1 MRVRKALIV
10 GINDISVVITRL
22 LVSNG
27 YDVSMIASNENEA
40 RLGRGGVPAYV
51 YVGDPKNESIL
62 RGGGGIDESEVVVL
76 SMDDETNL
84 EVARIAKSR
93 GGVPTII
100 ALISNKERYLDA
112 FIELGVYAIPIVDA
126 VLSKIA
132 HYLKLPFKQLLYSDD
147 KVQAYYVVISSESPY
162 INQEVRDVARRC
174 GVAIPL
180 IIRGEDIIISDEEL
194 RIEAGDKLFIVGA
207 SDSVVKCVEKIY

>member
-1 MRVRKALIV
+1 MRKALIV
-10 GINDISVVITRL
+10 GINDISVVIARL

-40 RLGRGGVPAYV
+40 RLGRGVPAYV

-62 RGGGGIDESEVVVL
+62 RGGGIDESEVVVL

-93 GGVPTII
+93 GVPTII

-112 FIELGVYAIPIVDA
+112 FIELGIYAIPIVDA

-132 HYLKLPFKQLLYSDD
+132 HYLKPSFKQLLYSDD

-180 IIRGEDIIISDEEL
+180 IIRGEDIIISNEEL

>member
-62 RGGGGIDESEVVVL
+62 RGWW
-76 SMDDETNL
+76 N
-84 EVARIAKSR
+84 R
-93 GGVPTII
+93 
-100 ALISNKERYLDA
+100 
-112 FIELGVYAIPIVDA
+112 
-126 VLSKIA
+126 
-132 HYLKLPFKQLLYSDD
+132 
-147 KVQAYYVVISSESPY
+147 
-162 INQEVRDVARRC
+162 
-174 GVAIPL
+174 
-180 IIRGEDIIISDEEL
+180 
-194 RIEAGDKLFIVGA
+194 
-207 SDSVVKCVEKIY
+207 